1 MRRSQ
6 KTSTDGCLQEGT
18 LEAERNAGACSVLR
32 GETTRVDGDA
42 SGMIQKLVSR
52 ENMGRAFQRVKR
64 NKGSAGVDGVET
76 TEMHSYFAR
85 HYREIVLAI
94 KSGSLEPQ
102 PVKRVSIQKDGGGT
116 RELGVPTVR
125 DRVIQQALVQV
136 LTPAIDRHFSDHSY
150 GFRPRRS
157 AHDAIRQ
164 AASYHEAGYRYVV
177 DLDLK
182 QYFDTVPH
190 DKLMHLVSRFV
201 SDRAIL
207 ALIRTFLTAGVS
219 INGKVFPTERG
230 TPQGGN
236 LSPLL
241 SNIYLHELDTEL
253 ERRGHRFVRYADD
266 CNIYVKSRRAG
277 ERVLR
282 SITAFLENDLSLTV
296 NRDKSAVGRP
306 TTRAFLGF
314 SLQALPKG
322 KTGIRPHRKAKEK
335 LKQKVRK
342 LLFRKRPGSIREII
356 QECNDMVRGW
366 IAYYGIARM
375 KNAIIAISQ
384 WIRRRLRQLIWKRWK
399 TVRTRYRSLMKLKI
413 PRGKAWQW
421 ANTRKGYWRI
431 AGSYVLHRAIS
442 KEALQQAGL
451 LPIESF
457 YRKMHDAHHSTY

>member
-1 MRRSQ
+1 
-6 KTSTDGCLQEGT
+6 
-18 LEAERNAGACSVLR
+18 
-32 GETTRVDGDA
+32 
-42 SGMIQKLVSR
+42 
-52 ENMGRAFQRVKR
+52 
-64 NKGSAGVDGVET
+64 
-76 TEMHSYFAR
+76 
-85 HYREIVLAI
+85 
-94 KSGSLEPQ
+94 
-102 PVKRVSIQKDGGGT
+102 
-116 RELGVPTVR
+116 
-125 DRVIQQALVQV
+125 
-136 LTPAIDRHFSDHSY
+136 
-150 GFRPRRS
+150 
-157 AHDAIRQ
+157 
-164 AASYHEAGYRYVV
+164 
-177 DLDLK
+177 
-182 QYFDTVPH
+182 
-190 DKLMHLVSRFV
+190 
-201 SDRAIL
+201 
-207 ALIRTFLTAGVS
+207 
-219 INGKVFPTERG
+219 
-230 TPQGGN
+230 
-236 LSPLL
+236 
-241 SNIYLHELDTEL
+241 
-253 ERRGHRFVRYADD
+253 
-266 CNIYVKSRRAG
+266 
-277 ERVLR
+277 
-282 SITAFLENDLSLTV
+282 ITAFLENDLSLTV

-342 LLFRKRPGSIREII
+342 LLSRKRPGAIREII

-413 PRGKAWQW
+413 PKGTAWQW